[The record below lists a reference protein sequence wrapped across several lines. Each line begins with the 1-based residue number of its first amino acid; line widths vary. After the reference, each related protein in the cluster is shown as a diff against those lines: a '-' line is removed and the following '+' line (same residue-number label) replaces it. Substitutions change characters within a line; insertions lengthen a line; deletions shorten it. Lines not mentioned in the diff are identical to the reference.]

1 MTKIWHDVSGEDYI
15 HRSTELANMCTYE
28 MTMHYTKVLTPKKTL
43 LKTLFSVELRGCD
56 QNNDSFN
63 INDVPS
69 NESDVP
75 PTNDN
80 QLSAE
85 SLEFSELHPNQKFT
99 CLKKRKHWVIPMTY
113 YEGTALCGLEHL
125 NLGQDHRE
133 YKKTDAPHR
142 GQDQKERRRRKQHG
156 S

>member
-1 MTKIWHDVSGEDYI
+1 
-15 HRSTELANMCTYE
+15 
-28 MTMHYTKVLTPKKTL
+28 
-43 LKTLFSVELRGCD
+43 
-56 QNNDSFN
+56 
-63 INDVPS
+63 
-69 NESDVP
+69 
-75 PTNDN
+75 
-80 QLSAE
+80 
-85 SLEFSELHPNQKFT
+85 
-99 CLKKRKHWVIPMTY
+99 MTY